1 MMNGERALSMLETGA
16 TAMLVT
22 LALVAGYVVLKRMAR
37 QMRKGV
43 DLATRQSIEE
53 VSMRWTDEG
62 RLHVHVAL
70 PHGLSGRLV
79 VSFELA
85 QQGGQTPA
93 YEAMNANA
101 SLELT
106 LDVPDGAKALVI
118 EAPSEKLF
126 RPLPPRS

>member
-53 VSMRWTDEG
+53 VSMRWQDG

-70 PHGLSGRLV
+70 PQGLSGRLV

>member
-1 MMNGERALSMLETGA
+1 MNGERALSMLEIGA
-16 TAMLVT
+16 TALLVT
-22 LALVAGYVVLKRMAR
+22 LVLVASYVVLKRMAR

-43 DLATRQSIEE
+43 DLATRQSIDE
-53 VSMRWTDEG
+53 VSMRWHDDG

-70 PHGLSGRLV
+70 PQGMSGRLG
-79 VSFELA
+79 VSFEPTKKGA
-85 QQGGQTPA
+85 QMPA
-93 YEAMNANA
+93 YEAMNASA
-101 SLELT
+101 SLKLN

>member
-43 DLATRQSIEE
+43 DLATRQSIDE
-53 VSMRWTDEG
+53 VSMRWQDG

-70 PHGLSGRLV
+70 PQGLSGRLV

-85 QQGGQTPA
+85 EQGRQTPA
-93 YEAMNANA
+93 YESMNANA

-126 RPLPPRS
+126 RPLPLRS

>member
-16 TAMLVT
+16 TALLVT

-43 DLATRQSIEE
+43 DLATRQAIDE
-53 VSMRWTDEG
+53 VSMRWQDG

-70 PHGLSGRLV
+70 PQGMSGQLV
-79 VSFELA
+79 VSFEPAKQGA
-85 QQGGQTPA
+85 QMPA
-93 YEAMNANA
+93 YEAMNASA
-101 SLELT
+101 SFELT

-118 EAPSEKLF
+118 EAPSEKVF

>member
-16 TAMLVT
+16 TALLVT

-43 DLATRQSIEE
+43 DLATRQAIDE
-53 VSMRWTDEG
+53 VSMRWQDG

-70 PHGLSGRLV
+70 PQGLSGRLV

-85 QQGGQTPA
+85 EQGGQTPA

-106 LDVPDGAKALVI
+106 LDVPDGAKALAI
-118 EAPSEKLF
+118 EATSEKLF

>member
-43 DLATRQSIEE
+43 DLATRQSIDE
-53 VSMRWTDEG
+53 VSMRWQDG
-62 RLHVHVAL
+62 RLHVRVAL
-70 PHGLSGRLV
+70 PQGLSGRLV

-85 QQGGQTPA
+85 EQGGQTPA

-101 SLELT
+101 TLELT

>member
-16 TAMLVT
+16 TALLVT

-43 DLATRQSIEE
+43 DLATRQSIDE
-53 VSMRWTDEG
+53 VSMRWQDG

-70 PHGLSGRLV
+70 PQGLSGRLV

-85 QQGGQTPA
+85 EQGGQTPA

-101 SLELT
+101 SLKLT

>member
-43 DLATRQSIEE
+43 GLATRQSIDE
-53 VSMRWTDEG
+53 VSMRWQDG

-70 PHGLSGRLV
+70 PQGLSGRLV

-85 QQGGQTPA
+85 EQGGQTPA

-101 SLELT
+101 TLELT

>member
-16 TAMLVT
+16 TALLVT

-53 VSMRWTDEG
+53 VSMRWQDG

-70 PHGLSGRLV
+70 PQGLSGRLV

-85 QQGGQTPA
+85 EQGGQTPA

-106 LDVPDGAKALVI
+106 LDVPAGAKALVI

>member
-43 DLATRQSIEE
+43 DLATRQSIDE
-53 VSMRWTDEG
+53 VSMRWQDG
-62 RLHVHVAL
+62 RLHVHIAL
-70 PHGLSGRLV
+70 PQGMSGRLG
-79 VSFELA
+79 VSFEPTKQGA
-85 QQGGQTPA
+85 QMPA
-93 YEAMNANA
+93 YEAMNAST

-106 LDVPDGAKALVI
+106 LDVPDGANALVI

-126 RPLPPRS
+126 RPLPLRS

>member
-1 MMNGERALSMLETGA
+1 MLETGA
-16 TAMLVT
+16 TALLVT

-43 DLATRQSIEE
+43 DLATRQSIDEL
-53 VSMRWTDEG
+53 SMRWQDG
-62 RLHVHVAL
+62 RLHDHVAL
-70 PHGLSGRLV
+70 PQGLSGRLV
-79 VSFELA
+79 VSFELVGE
-85 QQGGQTPA
+85 QGVQTPA
-93 YEAMNANA
+93 YEAMNANT

-126 RPLPPRS
+126 RPLPLRR

>member
-16 TAMLVT
+16 TALLVT

-43 DLATRQSIEE
+43 DLATRQSIDE
-53 VSMRWTDEG
+53 VSMRWQDG

-70 PHGLSGRLV
+70 PQGLSGRLV

-85 QQGGQTPA
+85 EQGGQTPA

-126 RPLPPRS
+126 RLLPPQS

>member
-1 MMNGERALSMLETGA
+1 MNSERALSMLETGA
-16 TAMLVT
+16 TALLVT

-43 DLATRQSIEE
+43 DLATRQSIDE
-53 VSMRWTDEG
+53 VSMRWKDDG
-62 RLHVHVAL
+62 RLHVQVAL
-70 PHGLSGRLV
+70 PQGLSGRLV
-79 VSFELA
+79 VSFEPTKQGA
-85 QQGGQTPA
+85 QMPA
-93 YEAMNANA
+93 YEAMNATT

-106 LDVPDGAKALVI
+106 LDVPDGAKALII

>member
-1 MMNGERALSMLETGA
+1 MMNVERALSMLETGA

-43 DLATRQSIEE
+43 DLATRQSIDE
-53 VSMRWTDEG
+53 VSMRWQDG
-62 RLHVHVAL
+62 RLHVRVAL
-70 PHGLSGRLV
+70 PQGLSGRLV

-85 QQGGQTPA
+85 EQGGQTPA

-101 SLELT
+101 TLELT